1 MKRFS
6 AQYIITASGAILKR
20 GIVTTDDQGLILKIE
35 DTKGKLRE
43 SSSIQ
48 YFNGIIVPGF
58 VNCHAHLEL
67 SDMKGK
73 VEKGGGLGS
82 FITAVRENRNPDTD
96 KALEAIR
103 DYDRVLYQT
112 GTSAVADICNSTLTF
127 KTKEKSSIYYIN
139 LLEIFGLNPDDI
151 ESKLAYIL
159 SLRNEASLYSLLSW
173 IVPHS
178 VYSLSSGLF
187 EKISPLIADNDITS
201 IHFLESEQERLLI
214 DQLSGPML
222 DSFKLIGIDKTILK
236 NRVADHISVIEKYLP
251 SYGSLILVHNTF
263 ATETDISRLNQRP
276 ETWWCLCPG
285 SNLYIENTLPPLNN
299 LIKHKASIVLGTDS
313 LASNESLNLLEE
325 LKILQQNFHSITL
338 NQLIQWACKNGAD
351 ALRLPHLGTI
361 ETGKSPGLVLIE
373 DCDLENIRLTPRS
386 KSRRLI

>member
-6 AQYIITASGAILKR
+6 AQYIITASGSILKR
-20 GIVTTDDQGLILKIE
+20 GIVTTDEQGLILKIE

-82 FITAVRENRNPDTD
+82 FITAVRDKRNPDTD
-96 KALEAIR
+96 KTLEAIR
-103 DYDRVLYQT
+103 DYDRVMYQT

-159 SLRNEASLYSLLSW
+159 SLRDKASLYSLLSW

-263 ATETDISRLNQRP
+263 ATETDISRLNRRP

-285 SNLYIENTLPPLNN
+285 SNLYIENTLPPLNK

-373 DCDLENIRLTPRS
+373 DCDLENIKLTSRS

>member
-159 SLRNEASLYSLLSW
+159 SLRDEASLYSLLSW

-373 DCDLENIRLTPRS
+373 DCDLENIRLTSRS